1 MSLAWFHQQ
10 AQQQR
15 VPTDLPCSLDANKQQ
30 RQLIAE
36 LESKNRLGMTALVML
51 FRSFLLVFSFLFSIP
66 QQEIHLENKGIPG
79 LTKQTH
85 LKAHLLL
92 KAIIII
98 ITTLI
103 ISQGMIFHY

>member
-36 LESKNRLGMTALVML
+36 LESKNRLGMAASEKLL
-51 FRSFLLVFSFLFSIP
+51 ASFLLKFTSQNEGISEQTSKSI
-66 QQEIHLENKGIPG
+66 
-79 LTKQTH
+79 
-85 LKAHLLL
+85 
-92 KAIIII
+92 
-98 ITTLI
+98 
-103 ISQGMIFHY
+103 HYSRLPLNTNLNTAAESHYLRK